1 MKVVESYQ
9 YDCPQ
14 HLVKIERA
22 IYSNGM
28 IDRIDHEYYESEENY
43 LKSGRL
49 KAIMTYIDNKMEG
62 IQMYDNDLY
71 EYSTPDTAKDVSLLA
86 LPSGEQIDR
95 KSSLLALPSGEQIDR
110 KSSLLALPSGE
121 QIDRKSS
128 HQCSTSPE
136 GSRDSSITYYV
147 CNKNKKDDIEKELGH
162 KYMIEFYNV
171 DGSLYGATID
181 TPLTYYIH
189 YNEELRG
196 NVITFDEKIYRM
208 YFHKNCLLN
217 GVAIHH
223 NHLGLLLTE
232 ETYEERYID
241 GNVETRM
248 YSLPA

>member
-1 MKVVESYQ
+1 
-9 YDCPQ
+9 
-14 HLVKIERA
+14 
-22 IYSNGM
+22 M

-71 EYSTPDTAKDVSLLA
+71 EYSTPDTAKDVSLLD

-95 KSSLLALPSGEQIDR
+95 KLSYQG
-110 KSSLLALPSGE
+110 
-121 QIDRKSS
+121 
-128 HQCSTSPE
+128 STSPE
-136 GSRDSSITYYV
+136 GNRDSSITYYV
-147 CNKNKKDDIEKELGH
+147 CNKKKTKDMEKELGH
-162 KYMIEFYNV
+162 KYMIEYCNV
-171 DGSLYGATID
+171 DGSLYNVTID

-189 YNEELRG
+189 YNKELRG

-208 YFHKNCLLN
+208 YFHKNCLFN
-217 GVAIHH
+217 GVAIHY

-232 ETYEERYID
+232 ETYEEKYVDR
-241 GNVETRM
+241 NVETRM